1 LNQLEQSREII
12 KIAYHV
18 LEDKKG
24 EDIKVLDIHEV
35 SVIADYLIIASG
47 KNVNQVQ
54 AMAEAVEEEL
64 IKNNFKLVHKE
75 GYHSSGWI
83 LLDFGSVVIHV
94 FDKEVRDFYCLE
106 RLWRDAPAISV
117 DTL

>member
-1 LNQLEQSREII
+1 MNQLEQSREII
-12 KIAYHV
+12 KIAYHA

-35 SVIADYLIIASG
+35 SVIADYFIIASG

-64 IKNNFKLVHKE
+64 LKNNFKLIQKE

-106 RLWRDAPAISV
+106 RLWRDAPTISL